1 MYTFEIYRIK
11 IYQFYAQK
19 LGVGMKETMMD
30 TGVGNRQRCKQ
41 DQILKTKTK
50 TAAYKTKTKM
60 TRPRPPEGNKGTW
73 RI

>member
-30 TGVGNRQRCKQ
+30 TGVGNMQRCKQ
-41 DQILKTKTK
+41 DQILKTKTTGSK
-50 TAAYKTKTKM
+50 QRHLADLTFK
-60 TRPRPPEGNKGTW
+60 
-73 RI
+73 